1 MPVVGGPDIELT
13 FETAH
18 AVLALTV
25 FVAPGAIALVVEPVV
40 FLLADRYPRRW
51 FILAGVL
58 GMSAGAF
65 GAALAPGPIAL
76 AIALGVAY
84 IASGTCTALAQATLV
99 DRFADER
106 ARALTR
112 WSLWSVAGDM
122 LAPALLAGLAL
133 AGASWRWGF
142 VAIGVL
148 LLVWLAALAATPFE
162 VSAPDDDDEPDSAP
176 ARGLWATLREAISDP
191 LLVAWLFGTALCDLL
206 DEILV
211 VFASLHMR
219 LDLGAGPIRQSVAI
233 GGFMAGGALG
243 LVALERL
250 LKSRSERGLLAA
262 CAVGC
267 IAAYVPWVLAPTP
280 LAAVLLAIP
289 VGVFVAPLYP
299 LAAAQAYACRPNQS
313 GSVLAAGHLFTPL
326 GLALPFGIG
335 ALADAA
341 GTTAALAILV
351 VQPVGLLALVGVT
364 RRKSARGAG
373 GSSSFRRGND

>member
-13 FETAH
+13 FATAH

-25 FVAPGAIALVVEPVV
+25 FVAPGAIALVVEPIV

-51 FILAGVL
+51 FIRAGLAG
-58 GMSAGAF
+58 MSLGAF

-76 AIALGVAY
+76 AIALGFSY

-112 WSLWSVAGDM
+112 WTLWSVAGDM
-122 LAPALLAGLAL
+122 LAPALLAALAL

-148 LLVWLAALAATPFE
+148 LLVWLAALSAASFE
-162 VSAPDDDDEPDSAP
+162 VSAPKDDEEEADATP
-176 ARGLWATLREAISDP
+176 AKGLWATLKDAITDP

-211 VFASLHMR
+211 IFASLHLR
-219 LDLGAGPIRQSVAI
+219 IDLHAGPFWQSLAVAA
-233 GGFMAGGALG
+233 FTAGDALG

-250 LKSRSERGLLAA
+250 LKTRSERNLLAI

-267 IAAYVPWVLAPTP
+267 IVAYVPWLLAPTP
-280 LAAVLLAIP
+280 LAATLLAIP
-289 VGVFVAPLYP
+289 VGMFVGPLYP

-326 GLALPFGIG
+326 GLILPFAIG

-341 GTTAALAILV
+341 GTTAALAVLV
-351 VQPVGLLALVGVT
+351 VQPLGLLLLVALT
-364 RRKSARGAG
+364 RRNSA
-373 GSSSFRRGND
+373 